1 MSKLFVNTISP
12 YTGNTVT
19 IDCLVITGN
28 TNITS
33 LSATTI
39 SATTYQNLPV
49 GVIAVSGTTLYSTSP
64 ATSNFSGTDS
74 IFLGANAGSQATG
87 ATYSNFLGY
96 QAGSGATNANNSN
109 FLGYQAGYG
118 ATNASYSN
126 LFGFNVGK
134 TFTGNNLGSN
144 NIIIGTNISLPNTT
158 ANAINIGGVLFGT
171 GTYSTT
177 GGNPLTATTASGK
190 IGIQVV
196 TPTSTLDVSGTTGY
210 NQLRLRTT
218 YTPTGSTDTNGNIG
232 DISWDNT
239 YIYWKTSTQWLRVS
253 GVTW

>member
-19 IDCLVITGN
+19 IDRLVITGN

-87 ATYSNFLGY
+87 ATYSNFFGY

-109 FLGYQAGYG
+109 F
-118 ATNASYSN
+118 
-126 LFGFNVGK
+126 FG
-134 TFTGNNLGSN
+134 
-144 NIIIGTNISLPNTT
+144 
-158 ANAINIGGVLFGT
+158 
-171 GTYSTT
+171 
-177 GGNPLTATTASGK
+177 
-190 IGIQVV
+190 
-196 TPTSTLDVSGTTGY
+196 
-210 NQLRLRTT
+210 
-218 YTPTGSTDTNGNIG
+218 
-232 DISWDNT
+232 
-239 YIYWKTSTQWLRVS
+239 
-253 GVTW
+253 